1 MTRSPSDGL
10 KGSTRPRVESLPL
23 FHTSAGQDAIDL
35 AASAGLILDPWQE
48 YVLEHSLGERRDGH
62 WSAYEVALNVPRQN
76 GKGSV
81 LEARELA
88 GLALFGE
95 KTLIHTAHEFK
106 TAREHYIRMKALI
119 KNSYLVEEVKGYR
132 GDAEAQMGGMTQG
145 NSSMAIEFKNGSRL
159 LFLARSKGSG
169 RGFSGDFLA
178 LDEAYALTENMMDA
192 IAPAMS
198 ARTNPQIW
206 YTSSAGMPDSYVLEE
221 IMQRGKRG
229 DDPELAYFE
238 YSVDPDNYDPESDE
252 DAAMANPSAG
262 YHKPWENIHRQRRQL
277 TEIGFAREHLGV
289 WEKIGGDSYIKAADW
304 AACRDDDLIARLEAD
319 PDSYQTLTRVALA
332 VDAPPGRSHAS
343 VCVAGARED
352 GSLFVEL
359 LRRDEGMDWVAPYVR
374 ALLDESDEKVPV
386 WADGQGVIASL
397 GVEFRQHRVRLMHP
411 PTDVYRKACGVFYDK
426 VVQGEVR
433 HKGDPDLD
441 AAVAGA
447 VPSSSTQKLWAWTSK
462 TTDVSPLVA
471 ATLAVYGSVKRP
483 DGSNKTKRRG
493 AVFA

>member
-1 MTRSPSDGL
+1 M
-10 KGSTRPRVESLPL
+10 
-23 FHTSAGQDAIDL
+23 

-48 YVLEHSLGERRDGH
+48 YVLEKSLGERRDGK
-62 WSAYEVALNVPRQN
+62 WAAYEVALNVPRQN

-106 TAREHYIRMKALI
+106 AAREHYIRMKALI

-132 GDAEAQMGGMTQG
+132 GDPDAQMGGMTQG

-198 ARTNPQIW
+198 ARSNPQIW
-206 YTSSAGMPDSYVLEE
+206 YTSSAGMPDSFVLEE

-238 YSVDPDNYDPESDE
+238 YSVDPDNYDPDSDE
-252 DAAMANPSAG
+252 DAAIANPSAG

-277 TEIGFAREHLGV
+277 TPVGFAREHLGV
-289 WEKIGGDSYIKAADW
+289 WEKIGGDSYIPADKW
-304 AACRDDDLIARLEAD
+304 SACRDDVLVAQMENGEEVD
-319 PDSYQTLTRVALA
+319 QTLTRVALA
-332 VDAPPGRSHAS
+332 VDAPPDRSYAS
-343 VCVAGARED
+343 VAVAGTRSD

-359 LRRDEGMDWVAPYVR
+359 LKRDEGMEWVAPYVR

-397 GVEFRQHRVRLMHP
+397 GMEFRQYRVRLMHP
-411 PTDVYRKACGVFYDK
+411 PSDVYRKACGVFYDK
-426 VVQGEVR
+426 VVQGEVA
-433 HKGDPDLD
+433 HKGDVDLD

-447 VPSSSTQKLWAWTSK
+447 VPSSSTQKLWAWASK
-462 TTDVSPLVA
+462 TVDVSPLVA
-471 ATLAVYGSVKRP
+471 ATLAVYGSMKRP
-483 DGSNKTKRRG
+483 TGEKKKSGRRRS
-493 AVFA
+493 AVV

>member
-1 MTRSPSDGL
+1 MTKLLSAGL

-35 AASAGLILDPWQE
+35 AASAGLVLDPWQE
-48 YVLEHSLGERRDGH
+48 YVLEHSLGERADGK

-106 TAREHYIRMKALI
+106 TAKEHYLRMKALI
-119 KNSYLVEEVKGYR
+119 KNSYLVEEVKGYH
-132 GDAEAQMGGMTQG
+132 GDADAQMGGMTQG

-178 LDEAYALTENMMDA
+178 LDEAYALNENMMDA

-198 ARTNPQIW
+198 ARANPQIW
-206 YTSSAGMPDSYVLEE
+206 YTSSAGMPDSFVLEE

-252 DAAMANPSAG
+252 DAAIANPSAG

-277 TEIGFAREHLGV
+277 TPIGFAREHLGV
-289 WEKIGGDSYIKAADW
+289 WEQIGGESFIPEAKWRAGASTVEQTLSNVSIGVDVTPDRSSAVIASAGTNPEGKIVVGLLDHREGTEWVAPFLRELIEERGRVGVWLDGTSAASALEPDFKS
-304 AACRDDDLIARLEAD
+304 ARVPKQLIARAD
-319 PDSYQTLTRVALA
+319 Y
-332 VDAPPGRSHAS
+332 
-343 VCVAGARED
+343 
-352 GSLFVEL
+352 
-359 LRRDEGMDWVAPYVR
+359 
-374 ALLDESDEKVPV
+374 
-386 WADGQGVIASL
+386 
-397 GVEFRQHRVRLMHP
+397 
-411 PTDVYRKACGVFYDK
+411 YRACGRFFDLVDRGGL
-426 VVQGEVR
+426 VHTDEDALNDAVSAARQGS
-433 HKGDPDLD
+433 KGD
-441 AAVAGA
+441 
-447 VPSSSTQKLWAWTSK
+447 LWSWSRK
-462 TTDVSPLVA
+462 DTTADISPLVA
-471 ATLAVYGSVKRP
+471 ATLAVHGVQKRSGS
-483 DGSNKTKRRG
+483 GSRGRRSSG
-493 AVFA
+493 RGSFFG